1 MAFFLVIRATMAF
14 LLVIVMRRK
23 MKLGGQF
30 PVPKGCGMLQKISA
44 LRFAICFLIWACV
57 DLPIPHAHAAS
68 CTTQSQMTAAQRDSL
83 SAIARNALTQVQ
95 SGNVQAL
102 QQLTLPSVAANFSG
116 LLNSVQHLQ
125 PLVRS
130 ASITVEN
137 LYLLDATDSP
147 QGAPQTDFFCGS
159 PVVVFNVPNLPQ
171 GAYAIAILHATGV
184 PQPQQVS
191 LVLAKTP
198 DGRWA
203 LAGLFDKPMMAADHD
218 GLWYWQFARKYAQQ
232 KWNWNAWFYYRT
244 AAALLDPLDFLS
256 SPNLDKLHH
265 EADAIRPTDLPG
277 QSPIT
282 INAQGAI
289 ITLTTIDTTTALGG
303 LDLDVNYSPDSTQAA
318 QLHDP
323 VSARRQVTGV
333 MSALLR
339 LHPELRSAF
348 HGIWVHAYQGTSS
361 LFALE
366 LPMDQIVVGASPT
379 PVSSSATR

>member
-1 MAFFLVIRATMAF
+1 MLPRT
-14 LLVIVMRRK
+14 LLFVTVARRK
-23 MKLGGQF
+23 SDTRRTV
-30 PVPKGCGMLQKISA
+30 PVPKGSGMVLKFSA
-44 LRFAICFLIWACV
+44 GRFAICFSILACV
-57 DLPIPHAHAAS
+57 GLANPPAYGAS
-68 CTTQSQMTAAQRDSL
+68 CTTQSQMTPVQRDSL
-83 SAIARNALTQVQ
+83 STMAKNVLTQVQ
-95 SGNVQAL
+95 SGNAQAL

-116 LLNSVQHLQ
+116 LLNSVQHMQ

-130 ASITVEN
+130 ASITIEN
-137 LYLLDATDSP
+137 LYMLDAMDIP
-147 QGAPQTDFFCGS
+147 PGAPQTDFFCGS
-159 PVVVFNVPNLPQ
+159 PVVVFNIPNLPQ
-171 GAYAIAILHATGV
+171 GMYAITILHATGV

-191 LVLAKTP
+191 LILAKTP

-203 LAGLFDKPMMAADHD
+203 LAGLFYKPMMAADHD

-232 KWNWNAWFYYRT
+232 KWDWNAWFYYRT
-244 AAALLDPLDFLS
+244 AATLLDPLDFLS

-265 EADAIRPTDLPG
+265 EADAIRPSDLPG
-277 QSPIT
+277 GSPIT

-289 ITLTTIDTTTALGG
+289 ITVTSVDTTTALGG
-303 LDLDVNYSPDSTQAA
+303 LDLDVNYTPDSTQAG

-323 VSARRQVTGV
+323 ASARRQVTSV

-348 HGIWVHAYQGTSS
+348 HGIWVHANQGTSS

-366 LPMDQIVVGASPT
+366 LPMEQIAEASST

>member
-1 MAFFLVIRATMAF
+1 MLPRT
-14 LLVIVMRRK
+14 LLFVTVARRK
-23 MKLGGQF
+23 SDTRRTV
-30 PVPKGCGMLQKISA
+30 PVPKGSGMVLKFSA
-44 LRFAICFLIWACV
+44 GRFAICFSILACV
-57 DLPIPHAHAAS
+57 GLANPPAYGAS
-68 CTTQSQMTAAQRDSL
+68 CTTQSQMTPVQRDSL
-83 SAIARNALTQVQ
+83 STMAKNVLTQVQ
-95 SGNVQAL
+95 SGNAQAL

-116 LLNSVQHLQ
+116 LLNSVQHMQ

-130 ASITVEN
+130 ASITIEN
-137 LYLLDATDSP
+137 LYMLDAMDIP
-147 QGAPQTDFFCGS
+147 PGAPQTDFFCGS
-159 PVVVFNVPNLPQ
+159 PVVVFNIPNLPQ
-171 GAYAIAILHATGV
+171 GMYAITILHATGV

-191 LVLAKTP
+191 LILAKTP

-203 LAGLFDKPMMAADHD
+203 LAGLFYKPMMAADHD

-232 KWNWNAWFYYRT
+232 KWDWNAWFYYRT
-244 AAALLDPLDFLS
+244 AATLLDPLDFLS

-265 EADAIRPTDLPG
+265 EADAIRPSDLPG
-277 QSPIT
+277 KSPIT

-289 ITLTTIDTTTALGG
+289 ITVTGVDTTTALGG
-303 LDLDVNYSPDSTQAA
+303 LDLDVNYTPDSKQAG

-323 VSARRQVTGV
+323 ASARRQVTSV

-348 HGIWVHAYQGTSS
+348 HGIWVHANQGTSS

-366 LPMDQIVVGASPT
+366 LPMEQIAEASST